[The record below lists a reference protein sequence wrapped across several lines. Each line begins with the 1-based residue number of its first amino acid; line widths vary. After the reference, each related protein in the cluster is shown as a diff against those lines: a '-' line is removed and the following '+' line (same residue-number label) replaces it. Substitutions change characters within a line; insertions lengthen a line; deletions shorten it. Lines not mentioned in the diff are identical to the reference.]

1 MIIMEASYYNLI
13 NKREPETHV
22 AVLYTISGEELI
34 QIVLE
39 KEEWWCSTVPRID
52 SLLDPNVSSK
62 ARPTD
67 VSIHNYDIKTGSMC
81 LLLSIRTVTLLTT
94 SAYDGPGDLVS
105 LVHHLRKKT
114 RTPKVDYDWVLANN
128 IPLRHQM
135 AGHRPSHLG

>member
-67 VSIHNYDIKTGSMC
+67 VAIHNHDIKRGRCAYFFDKNGNIVDHYS
-81 LLLSIRTVTLLTT
+81 
-94 SAYDGPGDLVS
+94 YDGPGDLVS